1 MNRVFLSGNL
11 TRDPEVRYTQ
21 TGKAFARMGIA
32 VRRSFSKDKDAVD
45 FFNVTAWEK
54 TAEFC
59 GRYLT
64 KGTRILVKGRLQTS
78 SYENKDGVKVN
89 AVDVVADN
97 IEFAGSKR
105 DSGGDGGYQRDDD
118 GGYQRNSRF
127 NDGDDYQRNSRSN
140 DGDYQRNDY
149 RQFERDNRSPKK
161 SSDDEIIDNT
171 IDLEDP
177 PF

>member
-32 VRRSFSKDKDAVD
+32 VRRQFSKDKDAVD
-45 FFNVTAWEK
+45 FFNLVAWDK

-59 GRYLT
+59 GHYMI
-64 KGTRILVKGRLQTS
+64 KGSRVLVEGRLQTS

-89 AVDVVADN
+89 SVDIVVDN
-97 IEFAGSKR
+97 IEFAGAKR
-105 DSGGDGGYQRDDD
+105 ADNSGGDDNYFGGRPA
-118 GGYQRNSRF
+118 
-127 NDGDDYQRNSRSN
+127 
-140 DGDYQRNDY
+140 
-149 RQFERDNRSPKK
+149 DNRQSNNSYDKREPPPPSKK
-161 SSDDEIIDNT
+161 NNHEEFSGGEVVDP
-171 IDLEDP
+171 EDT